1 MRAGLLF
8 VGFFLVVATR
18 TLAQPPAIILPEQFV
33 DHSAAHL
40 PLAEKLT
47 RLHQPEVR
55 AAILSESASATDDPL
70 FFRPNYDKMYLL
82 GNPPDYEQP
91 KENAL
96 GPQAS
101 RLGRKPEELAYDAM
115 LSDEGRGMLYVPFLN
130 YADGNLDAIAAEAL
144 QALIASACRLYRAR
158 REAGEEFAPVP
169 KNSISAT
176 DVMVTASG
184 LLKATDLAVFE
195 LGMWQNWTGR

>member
-1 MRAGLLF
+1 MSSPKRAARTTSKSAAKSAAK
-8 VGFFLVVATR
+8 VMAKPAPRRAAAAKVSAKPASKPAVVA
-18 TLAQPPAIILPEQFV
+18 V
-33 DHSAAHL
+33 NG
-40 PLAEKLT
+40 
-47 RLHQPEVR
+47 
-55 AAILSESASATDDPL
+55 ASA
-70 FFRPNYDKMYLL
+70 
-82 GNPPDYEQP
+82 
-91 KENAL
+91 
-96 GPQAS
+96 
-101 RLGRKPEELAYDAM
+101 DAKHVAAT
-115 LSDEGRGMLYVPFLN
+115 LDRIL
-130 YADGNLDAIAAEAL
+130 ADGNLDAISAEAL

>member
-1 MRAGLLF
+1 MSSPRRAAKAVAKTAAKAATKTRRK
-8 VGFFLVVATR
+8 VGAKAATKNAAR
-18 TLAQPPAIILPEQFV
+18 RHPGAAQPGK
-33 DHSAAHL
+33 SAVVV
-40 PLAEKLT
+40 T
-47 RLHQPEVR
+47 NG
-55 AAILSESASATDDPL
+55 ASA
-70 FFRPNYDKMYLL
+70 
-82 GNPPDYEQP
+82 
-91 KENAL
+91 
-96 GPQAS
+96 
-101 RLGRKPEELAYDAM
+101 DAKHVAAT
-115 LSDEGRGMLYVPFLN
+115 LDRIL
-130 YADGNLDAIAAEAL
+130 ADGNLGVISAEAL